1 MQELSLQYQ
10 KEMNAMAKTALKA
23 EGVKITTVEDES
35 AWRDLALKEVWP
47 ETAESVGG
55 REAINAYLAACGLP
69 LWEPEAGMAEQPEK
83 AEKEAKAAG
92 KK

>member
-1 MQELSLQYQ
+1 
-10 KEMNAMAKTALKA
+10 MAKTALKA

-35 AWRDLALKEVWP
+35 PWRDLALREVWP

-69 LWEPEAGMAEQPEK
+69 LWEPAQGKQDT
-83 AEKEAKAAG
+83 AEKPAKAA
-92 KK
+92 K